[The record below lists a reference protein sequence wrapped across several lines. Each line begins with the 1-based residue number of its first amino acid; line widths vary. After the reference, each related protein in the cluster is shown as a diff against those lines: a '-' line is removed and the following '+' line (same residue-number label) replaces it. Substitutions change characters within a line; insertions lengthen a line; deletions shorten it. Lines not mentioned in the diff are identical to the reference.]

1 MSIQQRLTLR
11 FTLLAGG
18 LLLVF
23 CLGVYFFSAQ
33 NRQTAFYSILEKEA
47 STKLNL
53 FLNSGLD
60 EATLQTIYRNNR
72 EILYEVEVAIYEEED
87 YTLRYHDAV
96 DIDFVKETAEMLAQ
110 IQQEVR
116 ITFQQEGWDVLG
128 QKFRTQQGS
137 YLVTAAAYDEYG
149 YAKLADLGRFLLLGY
164 LIAIV
169 ILFFLGKYF
178 ARRALSPISDMIQ
191 EAGKITASNLDLRLK
206 MGPNR
211 DELYALAAT
220 INALLEKL
228 EKSFD
233 TQKQFV
239 YFMAHEVR
247 TPLAAM
253 ITELEL
259 SLTRKREKKEYR
271 QVAETVLGDAKKLAK
286 LSGSLLDFAR
296 ASYDRTAVNF
306 RLQRVDELV
315 LDASQQ
321 VQQANPGYRIDLSFE
336 GLTDREEALNVTGNG
351 YLLTIA
357 FVNLME
363 NACKFSSNR
372 TCQVFIAPDVSGV
385 HLKFRDTGVG
395 IPKEEVEEIFEPFFR
410 GKNQSVAFGSGIGLS
425 LVKRIVTLHQ
435 GKIAVSS
442 KPGETIFT
450 LHLNHAF

>member
-11 FTLLAGG
+11 FTFLAGG

-33 NRQTAFYSILEKEA
+33 NRQNAFYSILEKEA

-60 EATLQTIYRNNR
+60 EKTLQTIYRNNR

-87 YTLRYHDAV
+87 FTLRYHDAV
-96 DIDFVKETAEMLAQ
+96 EIDFVKETDEMLTQ
-110 IQQEVR
+110 IQQEVHL
-116 ITFQQEGWDVLG
+116 TFQQEGWDVLG
-128 QKFRTQQGS
+128 QKFRTQQGN
-137 YLVTAAAYDEYG
+137 YLVTAAAFDEYG
-149 YAKLADLGRFLLLGY
+149 YAKLADLGRFLLAGY
-164 LIAIV
+164 LIAII

-306 RLQRVDELV
+306 RMQRVDELV

-336 GLTDREEALNVTGNG
+336 GLTEQEEALNVTGNG

-363 NACKFSSNR
+363 NACKFSTNK

-410 GKNQSVAFGSGIGLS
+410 GKNQNVAFGSGIGLS
-425 LVKRIVTLHQ
+425 LVKRIITLHQ

-450 LHLNHAF
+450 LHLNHSF